1 MSGDRNARHGVPL
14 IVLAAALAFA
24 SGATDLASLT
34 RLGGVF
40 ASVMTGNLILVGLA
54 AAHASGTLAAHTAI
68 AFAGYIAGAGLGSR
82 IAAGTRSEDVVWPP
96 TVTVILLI
104 EIVAFAGFAAGWELA
119 SSYPA
124 GAWQL
129 CLLAVAALSMGLQS
143 AAMRS
148 VGTPLSTT
156 YLTGALTGAV
166 AEVVTGGW
174 RGKDVGL
181 SAAVLASAAGGA
193 AAGGGVLIAAPAAL
207 PVLPIGAIAI
217 VIALATYSG
226 TRL

>member
-1 MSGDRNARHGVPL
+1 MSAERRARGGVPL

-54 AAHASGTLAAHTAI
+54 VAHASGTLAAHAAI
-68 AFAGYIAGAGLGSR
+68 AFASYIVGAALGSR
-82 IAAGTRSEDVVWPP
+82 IGAASRSEDMLWPP

-104 EIVAFAGFAAGWELA
+104 EIAAFAGFAAGWELA
-119 SSYPA
+119 GTHPS
-124 GAWQL
+124 GGWQL
-129 CLLAVAALSMGLQS
+129 CLLAVAAFTMGLQS

-156 YLTGALTGAV
+156 YLTGTLTGAV
-166 AEVVTGGW
+166 AEVVTGGR
-174 RGKDVGL
+174 RGKDISL
-181 SAAVLASAAGGA
+181 SAAVLASAAAGA
-193 AAGGGVLIAAPAAL
+193 AAGGGVLIAVPAAL
-207 PVLPIGAIAI
+207 PALPIGAI
-217 VIALATYSG
+217 
-226 TRL
+226 